1 MRLRRRERHRRLE
14 LEVENVLKRLDPVL
28 RVELDALGAYKPCN
42 VACNKHS
49 PCYKLRGLVT
59 SYLVTLT
66 SHITSTGLQAPDYK
80 GGLQPLVTP
89 LLAVS

>member
-1 MRLRRRERHRRLE
+1 MMTLTMVQHARNMTKWKMSARNEGSSSH
-14 LEVENVLKRLDPVL
+14 
-28 RVELDALGAYKPCN
+28 ALGAYKPCN

-49 PCYKLRGLVT
+49 PCYKLRYLVT

-66 SHITSTGLQAPDYK
+66 SHITSTGLQALGYK